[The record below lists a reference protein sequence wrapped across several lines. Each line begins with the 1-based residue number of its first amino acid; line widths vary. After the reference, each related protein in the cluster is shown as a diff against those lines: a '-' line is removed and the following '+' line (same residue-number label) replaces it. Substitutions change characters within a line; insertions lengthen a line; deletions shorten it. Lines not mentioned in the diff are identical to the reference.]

1 MTTGKI
7 GNTNTTVNRG
17 LEFDLELGEVKFL
30 KTSFFF
36 SGAWSETKTWSTDLN
51 AASVRTALLPAS
63 YASIGTTPFK
73 VVYPE
78 GEDFDRYRRF
88 LTTLR
93 AITHIP
99 ALHMVASFTA
109 QAIWHNS
116 NWSYIADKQ
125 AIGYITP
132 DLQYHRLSGEQT
144 ISFDGGQVT
153 VSDLDVKYTDN
164 EPNKNPVTWNL
175 AGRLS
180 KELGKIG
187 TLSLYV
193 NNALFYE
200 PFLKGNNTSTLTQRN
215 TGTFQFGAELSL
227 NL

>member
-1 MTTGKI
+1 M
-7 GNTNTTVNRG
+7 G
-17 LEFDLELGEVKFL
+17 L
-30 KTSFFF
+30 
-36 SGAWSETKTWSTDLN
+36 
-51 AASVRTALLPAS
+51 
-63 YASIGTTPFK
+63 TPFR

-93 AITHIP
+93 AVTHIP

-116 NWSYIADKQ
+116 NWSYIADKGV
-125 AIGYITP
+125 IGYITP

-144 ISFDGGQVT
+144 ISYDNVQVS
-153 VSDLDVKYTDN
+153 VSDLAIKHSDN
-164 EPNKNPVTWNL
+164 DPTKNPVTWNL
-175 AGRLS
+175 SARLT
-180 KELGKIG
+180 KELGKMG
-187 TLSLYV
+187 GLSLYV

-200 PFLKGNNTSTLTQRN
+200 PFLKGNNTTTLTQRN